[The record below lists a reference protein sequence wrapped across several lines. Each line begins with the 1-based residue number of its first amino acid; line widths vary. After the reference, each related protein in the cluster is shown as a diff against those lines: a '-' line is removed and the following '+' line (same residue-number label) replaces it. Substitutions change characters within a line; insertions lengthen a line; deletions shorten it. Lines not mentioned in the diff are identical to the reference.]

1 MNWLDSREITIFQDA
16 LIRQHGGLRSGP
28 RRGALEATLSRPR
41 ALYEAYPLTSIAEL
55 GAVYAWE
62 FARNQVFADAN
73 QRLGLVAC
81 GVFLSV
87 NGQSLDAAEEEAAF
101 MLGNLI
107 SGRTTEADLIEWV
120 DDNTVVNDLRP
131 DN

>member
-1 MNWLDSREITIFQDA
+1 MNWLGSREITVFQDA
-16 LIRQHGGLRSGP
+16 LIRQHGGLRSAP

-41 ALYEAYPLTSIAEL
+41 ALYETHPGTSIVEL
-55 GAVYAWE
+55 GSVYAWE

-81 GVFLSV
+81 AVFLSV
-87 NGQSLDAAEEEAAF
+87 NGHSLDASEEEAAF

-107 SGRTTEADLIEWV
+107 SGRTTEADLSEWV
-120 DDNTVVNDLRP
+120 DGNTVVNDVQP